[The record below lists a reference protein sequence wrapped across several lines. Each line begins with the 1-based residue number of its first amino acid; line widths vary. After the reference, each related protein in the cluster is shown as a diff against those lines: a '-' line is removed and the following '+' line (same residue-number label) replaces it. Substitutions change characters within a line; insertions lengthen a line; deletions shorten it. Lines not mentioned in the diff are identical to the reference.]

1 MCWVF
6 GMPIN
11 KNHCVSITCYSFSRL
26 TISLAIVARRTGCII
41 LSFPCLALLCL
52 SMANPA
58 EQYQV
63 EIGEIFDHFLDL
75 MWTSSARVDIESQ
88 RFQGYCQVKLTLWK
102 CGSCPHPLFATFF
115 AVRESCDLGHL
126 PQYLDLIQ
134 NKWRL
139 YSNTEDSD

>member
-1 MCWVF
+1 
-6 GMPIN
+6 
-11 KNHCVSITCYSFSRL
+11 
-26 TISLAIVARRTGCII
+26 
-41 LSFPCLALLCL
+41 
-52 SMANPA
+52 MANPA

-75 MWTSSARVDIESQ
+75 MWTSSAHVDIESQ

-102 CGSCPHPLFATFF
+102 CGSCPHPLFTTFF
-115 AVRESCDLGHL
+115 TVRESCDLGHL
-126 PQYLDLIQ
+126 AQYLDLIM

>member
-1 MCWVF
+1 
-6 GMPIN
+6 MPIN
-11 KNHCVSITCYSFSRL
+11 KTHCVSIKTCYSFSCL
-26 TISLAIVARRTGCII
+26 TISLDIVARRTGCVN
-41 LSFPCLALLCL
+41 LSFLFLALLCL

-63 EIGEIFDHFLDL
+63 EIGEIFDAL
-75 MWTSSARVDIESQ
+75 MHTSSACVDIESQ

-115 AVRESCDLGHL
+115 TVRESCDLGHL
-126 PQYLDLIQ
+126 AQYLDLIQ

-139 YSNTEDSD
+139 YSNAEDSD

>member
-1 MCWVF
+1 
-6 GMPIN
+6 MPIN

-26 TISLAIVARRTGCII
+26 TISLVIVVRQTGRVI

-63 EIGEIFDHFLDL
+63 EIGEILDHFLDL

-88 RFQGYCQVKLTLWK
+88 RFQGYCQVKLTLFK
-102 CGSCPHPLFATFF
+102 CGSCPNPLFTTFF
-115 AVRESCDLGHL
+115 TVHDSSDLGHL
-126 PQYLDLIQ
+126 AEYLDGVQ
-134 NKWRL
+134 KTWRL
-139 YSNTEDSD
+139 YSNAEDSD

>member
-1 MCWVF
+1 MCWVS

-11 KNHCVSITCYSFSRL
+11 KNHCVSITCYSFSCL
-26 TISLAIVARRTGCII
+26 TISLVIVARRTGRVI

-75 MWTSSARVDIESQ
+75 MWTSSACVDIESQ

-102 CGSCPHPLFATFF
+102 CGSCPHPLFAIFF
-115 AVRESCDLGHL
+115 TVRQSCDLGHL
-126 PQYLDLIQ
+126 TQYLDLIQ

-139 YSNTEDSD
+139 YSNTED